1 MRRLSLQIVEF
12 CLHLMELARELRGK
26 DESQAYPPD
35 EKRLRVPVSTDSG
48 CYPYYAQ
55 FNQNQVVYEEDLL

>member
-12 CLHLMELARELRGK
+12 LLHLMELAREVRGEG
-26 DESQAYPPD
+26 ESQTCPPD
-35 EKRLRVPVSTDSG
+35 EKRLRLPFPADSS
-48 CYPYYAQ
+48 CYPHYTQ